1 MTTIQKPL
9 RSRTRQA
16 RRQRAAR
23 SPRWLLIGAEVGLPV
38 ILIAAWWFASAGST
52 NIFFPPLQTI
62 LARLWQLTQTSE
74 FLIDIGSSLG
84 NLVASFV
91 IACLL
96 GVLLGLALG
105 TSRFLS
111 WLLEPVIHFFRAIPP
126 VALVPIFVSL
136 LGFENET
143 RILSITVAALFPVLI
158 STIDGVRAND
168 ETLDMVSRVYRL
180 TWSERLFQV
189 VLPAAAPRILS
200 GMQVSLIAAFVVMI
214 ASEMLG
220 SSTGLGAKT
229 LLAQQTF
236 AIADMWAGIL
246 LLGIFGYL
254 ATFLFELF
262 RRRVLRWYI
271 AAQQQERQL

>member
-1 MTTIQKPL
+1 MTALSPS
-9 RSRTRQA
+9 RSRTRSA
-16 RRQRAAR
+16 RNRPRTGK
-23 SPRWLLIGAEVGLPV
+23 SPRWLLIGAEIVVPV
-38 ILIAAWWFASAGST
+38 ALIALWWIGSMGST
-52 NIFFPPLQTI
+52 NVFFPPLQTI
-62 LARLWQLTQTSE
+62 VTRLWELSQTTA

-84 NLVASFV
+84 NLVLSFAL
-91 IACLL
+91 ACLL
-96 GVLLGLALG
+96 GVALGLLLGTA
-105 TSRFLS
+105 RILS
-111 WLLEPVIHFFRAIPP
+111 WLFEPAIHFFRAVPP

-143 RILSITVAALFPVLI
+143 RILSITIAALFPVLI

-168 ETLDMVSRVYRL
+168 ETLDMVSKVYRL
-180 TWSERLFQV
+180 TWFERLFRV
-189 VLPAAAPRILS
+189 TLPAAAPRILS

-236 AIADMWAGIL
+236 AIPDMWAGIL

-254 ATFLFELF
+254 TTAVFELI
-262 RRRVLRWYI
+262 RRRILRWYI

>member
-1 MTTIQKPL
+1 MTAQKPT
-9 RSRTRQA
+9 RSRTRLA
-16 RRQRAAR
+16 RRQGAAR
-23 SPRWLLIGAEVGLPV
+23 SPRWLLIGAEVSVPLL
-38 ILIAAWWFASAGST
+38 LITVWWLVSAGST
-52 NIFFPPLQTI
+52 NIFFPPLQKI
-62 LARLWQLTQTSE
+62 LTHLWQLTQTSE

-84 NLVASFV
+84 NLIAAFV
-91 IACLL
+91 IASFL

-105 TSRFLS
+105 TVRFLS
-111 WLLEPVIHFFRAIPP
+111 WLLEPAIHFFRAIPP

-136 LGFENET
+136 LGFGNET

-158 STIDGVRAND
+158 STIDGVRSND
-168 ETLDMVSRVYRL
+168 ETLDMVSKVYRL

-189 VLPAAAPRILS
+189 TLPAAAPRILS

-254 ATFLFELF
+254 ATFLFDLF
-262 RRRVLRWYI
+262 RRRTLRWYI

>member
-1 MTTIQKPL
+1 MTILKPS

-16 RRQRAAR
+16 RHRRTAR
-23 SPRWLLIGAEVGLPV
+23 SPRWLLISAEVSAPLV
-38 ILIAAWWFASAGST
+38 LIALWWVVSAGST
-52 NIFFPPLQTI
+52 NIFFPPLQKI

-91 IACLL
+91 IASFL
-96 GVLLGLALG
+96 GVLLGLVLG
-105 TSRFLS
+105 TVRILS
-111 WLLEPVIHFFRAIPP
+111 WLLEPAIHFFRAIPP

-136 LGFENET
+136 IGFGNET
-143 RILSITVAALFPVLI
+143 RILAITVAALFPVLI

-168 ETLDMVSRVYRL
+168 EILDMVSRVYRL
-180 TWSERLFQV
+180 TCSERLFQV
-189 VLPAAAPRILS
+189 TLPAAAPRILS

-236 AIADMWAGIL
+236 AIADMWAGII

-254 ATFLFELF
+254 ATFLFDLF
-262 RRRVLRWYI
+262 RRRILRWYI

>member
-1 MTTIQKPL
+1 MTILKPT
-9 RSRTRQA
+9 RSRTRAA
-16 RRQRAAR
+16 RHRRTAR
-23 SPRWLLIGAEVGLPV
+23 SPRWLLISAQVGVPL
-38 ILIAAWWFASAGST
+38 ILIALWWVVSAGST
-52 NIFFPPLQTI
+52 NIFFPPLQKI
-62 LARLWQLTQTSE
+62 LTRLWQLTQTSE

-91 IACLL
+91 IASLL

-105 TSRFLS
+105 TVRFLS
-111 WLLEPVIHFFRAIPP
+111 WLLEPAIHFFRAIPP

-136 LGFENET
+136 LGFGNET
-143 RILSITVAALFPVLI
+143 RILAITVAALFPVLI
-158 STIDGVRAND
+158 STIDGVLAND

-189 VLPAAAPRILS
+189 TLPAAAPRILS

-236 AIADMWAGIL
+236 AIADMWAGII

-254 ATFLFELF
+254 ATFLFDLF
-262 RRRVLRWYI
+262 RRRILRWYI